1 MDYHERLQQF
11 FPLHANI
18 YFVYLTHLNS
28 CSLWIIIKVAFT
40 MKIFKFGGTSV
51 ATPECIK
58 NIIRII
64 QSLKKENRPRAIVVS
79 AFGGV
84 TDYLIEISRDA
95 AAGKEAYLSSLR
107 LLTQRHLQAVNKLI
121 PKGNQTRIRQEV
133 KAKINELADTLHGVF
148 LVKELSP
155 KSLDFIMSF
164 GERLSAY
171 IICESFRSRGIQSEF
186 LDTRPLFKT
195 DETFGFARIDK
206 EATNK
211 NIQDYFKQHPKL
223 QIVTGFI
230 GSTENNETTT
240 LGRGGSDYTASILG
254 AALSAAEI
262 QIWTDVDGVMT
273 ADPKKVPKAFAIDSM
288 TFEEAMEL
296 SHFGAKVIYPPTVQP
311 ASKNQIPIVIK
322 NTFRPDLPGTLI
334 GRQSDSRYLVKG
346 ISSIDNIALLRVQGS
361 GMIGV
366 AGTSNRLFG
375 ALARKNISVILITQA
390 SSEHSICFAVDP
402 KSIAEARKV
411 IEEEFDLEIAASR
424 MDRVIVEKS
433 LSIIAIVGE
442 NMRKTPGIAGRC
454 FQALGKNGINIVAIS
469 QGSSELNISVVINRE
484 NEAKALNALHEAFF
498 LSGTKS
504 LNLFVLGTG
513 LIGSTLFK
521 QIKGQADYLKSRLSL
536 DIRLIGIGN
545 IDLMMFDEKGIPF
558 DRWEKHLQDT
568 GVKTNL
574 NRFFDTMNRL
584 NLPNSIFIDCSDSD
598 DIVSQYENVLNNS
611 ISIVTPN
618 KRANSGPY
626 ERYRRLKESAFKHG
640 VKFLYETNVGA
651 GLPVISTL
659 NDLISSGDRILKIEA
674 VLSGTLSYIFNS
686 FSGDKKFSEIVR
698 EAMQRGYSEPDPR
711 EDLNGLDVS
720 RKLLIL
726 ARETGAELEPQDVHV
741 ENILSPVC
749 RKASNIE
756 QFFKELEKADSLFE
770 QKRQKASAKGHILRY
785 IATLEKGKASIALKE
800 VENHHPF
807 CSLSGS
813 DNMVV
818 FTTERY
824 KERPLV
830 IKGPGAGADV
840 TAAGVFADIIRIASF
855 LT

>member
-1 MDYHERLQQF
+1 
-11 FPLHANI
+11 
-18 YFVYLTHLNS
+18 
-28 CSLWIIIKVAFT
+28 
-40 MKIFKFGGTSV
+40 
-51 ATPECIK
+51 
-58 NIIRII
+58 
-64 QSLKKENRPRAIVVS
+64 
-79 AFGGV
+79 
-84 TDYLIEISRDA
+84 
-95 AAGKEAYLSSLR
+95 
-107 LLTQRHLQAVNKLI
+107 
-121 PKGNQTRIRQEV
+121 
-133 KAKINELADTLHGVF
+133 
-148 LVKELSP
+148 
-155 KSLDFIMSF
+155 
-164 GERLSAY
+164 
-171 IICESFRSRGIQSEF
+171 
-186 LDTRPLFKT
+186 
-195 DETFGFARIDK
+195 
-206 EATNK
+206 
-211 NIQDYFKQHPKL
+211 
-223 QIVTGFI
+223 
-230 GSTENNETTT
+230 
-240 LGRGGSDYTASILG
+240 
-254 AALSAAEI
+254 
-262 QIWTDVDGVMT
+262 
-273 ADPKKVPKAFAIDSM
+273 
-288 TFEEAMEL
+288 
-296 SHFGAKVIYPPTVQP
+296 
-311 ASKNQIPIVIK
+311 
-322 NTFRPDLPGTLI
+322 
-334 GRQSDSRYLVKG
+334 
-346 ISSIDNIALLRVQGS
+346 
-361 GMIGV
+361 
-366 AGTSNRLFG
+366 
-375 ALARKNISVILITQA
+375 
-390 SSEHSICFAVDP
+390 
-402 KSIAEARKV
+402 
-411 IEEEFDLEIAASR
+411 
-424 MDRVIVEKS
+424 
-433 LSIIAIVGE
+433 
-442 NMRKTPGIAGRC
+442 
-454 FQALGKNGINIVAIS
+454 LGKNGINIVAIS

-618 KRANSGPY
+618 KRANSGSY
-626 ERYRRLKESAFKHG
+626 DRYRRLKESALKHG

-686 FSGDKKFSEIVR
+686 FSGNQKFSEIVR
-698 EAMQRGYSEPDPR
+698 EAMERGYSEPDPR

-741 ENILSPVC
+741 ENILSPAC
-749 RKASNIE
+749 RKARDIE
-756 QFFKELEKADSLFE
+756 QFFKELEKTDSLFE

-800 VENHHPF
+800 VESQHPF